1 MKPCISFFQAK
12 LLSIIIMSFY
22 IVPYLFRNIICAI
35 DFSGLFKPR
44 SIATLEWGLFLKY
57 VQGFILSAVDSNHMF
72 LCMLKKSCVDILS
85 NCVENTFFLI
95 K

>member
-1 MKPCISFFQAK
+1 
-12 LLSIIIMSFY
+12 MSFY

-35 DFSGLFKPR
+35 DFSGLFKSR
-44 SIATLEWGLFLKY
+44 SIATLEWGLFLQY

-72 LCMLKKSCVDILS
+72 LYMLKKPCVDFLS
-85 NCVENTFFLI
+85 NYVGNTFFLI